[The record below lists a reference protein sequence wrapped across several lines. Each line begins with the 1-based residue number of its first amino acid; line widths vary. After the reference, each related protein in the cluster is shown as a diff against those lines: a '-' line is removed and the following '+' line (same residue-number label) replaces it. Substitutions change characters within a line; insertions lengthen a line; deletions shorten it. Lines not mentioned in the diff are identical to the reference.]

1 MFISA
6 TETLIRGGGG
16 FYAWQLEQ
24 VMNGAARQSK
34 SFLALR
40 LWQLV
45 ICFGSKEANRRLD
58 QRCHAQLC
66 LSCYRCDARQRFEVQ
81 ASWSPP
87 SLRAILQFLL
97 RALMYITTLSF
108 PGQGPSIK
116 RFPGNFKKLCHCDS
130 ALFTPPTPMCA
141 TFTVWVKF
149 FEPRKLFF
157 PFQINLLT
165 GSRATLWLASLIR
178 DHRSVMRF
186 VWCSAAKQSA
196 FSSSCKKPVVTV
208 LSSCQSNLADHCE
221 IAVGSIH
228 YGMFGCTTTEGGLCC
243 FGLKK

>member
-1 MFISA
+1 MQ
-6 TETLIRGGGG
+6 
-16 FYAWQLEQ
+16 QLEQ

-34 SFLALR
+34 SFFSSLSLTTR
-40 LWQLV
+40 HL
-45 ICFGSKEANRRLD
+45 FGSKEANRRLD

-81 ASWSPP
+81 ASWSPS
-87 SLRAILQFLL
+87 SLRAILRFLL
-97 RALMYITTLSF
+97 RAPMYITTLSF

-116 RFPGNFKKLCHCDS
+116 RFPGKFMKTLSLWLGAVYFFPHHVSYIYC
-130 ALFTPPTPMCA
+130 LG
-141 TFTVWVKF
+141 KF
-149 FEPRKLFF
+149 FEPQKLFF

-178 DHRSVMRF
+178 DHRPVMSF

-196 FSSSCKKPVVTV
+196 FSSSCKKPAVTV

-228 YGMFGCTTTEGGLCC
+228 YGMFGFTTTEGGLCC
-243 FGLKK
+243 LV